1 MKKLKLLVSLLLLF
15 LFAFFITSC
24 SSNDDPNIISNDPIG
39 MGLLS
44 FGVTPMET
52 SRNMQSGE
60 LFKKHAVCSM
70 SDLKYVRMALKDSQ
84 GNCYFGNSESG
95 FHEIEMDPLGL
106 DTNND
111 EVIDTWN
118 TSKDHKLL
126 LPVGNYTL
134 EYLVVTNNKGR
145 NSKIILMSPKKG
157 KEENAM
163 QYYNLVS
170 NSLPLEFSIRE
181 GIEHYIHL
189 EALCFR
195 REHAFEFG
203 FVFLTY
209 EDPNP
214 FYLCSQ

>member
-1 MKKLKLLVSLLLLF
+1 MKKLNISLSLLFFVAILF
-15 LFAFFITSC
+15 LGC
-24 SSNDDPNIISNDPIG
+24 SSNDDPNIIIDDTIV
-39 MGLLS
+39 MGILS
-44 FGVTPMET
+44 LGVTPIET
-52 SRNMQSGE
+52 SRSMETGE
-60 LFKKHAVCSM
+60 ILKNHADCSN
-70 SDLKYVRMALKDSQ
+70 SDLKYVRMTLKDSQ
-84 GNCYFGNSESG
+84 GNCYYGNTESG

-111 EVIDTWN
+111 EIIDTWN
-118 TSKDHKLL
+118 TSKDQRLL

-145 NSKIILMSPKKG
+145 DSKIILMSPKRG
-157 KEENAM
+157 AEENAT

-170 NSLPLEFSIRE
+170 NSLPIEFSIRE
-181 GIEHYIHL
+181 GVEHYIPL

-214 FYLCSQ
+214 FYLCSQYN